1 MITLTNKDKEF
12 KLIPRTRKVVEL
24 TERLKEK
31 NLNDL
36 IFNGLNDGNIKVL
49 AELIKAFAENDDEK
63 PTFSSLNLVYDFID
77 EWKNANNKTH
87 ADLYRE
93 VIGVVNEMGFFKTK
107 MSEEEISKM
116 MENPIPMIDVKELAT
131 NSAQKIMDEIA
142 KEEFQ
147 GYKG

>member
-49 AELIKAFAENDDEK
+49 AELIKAFAENADEK

-77 EWKNANNKTH
+77 EWKSANNKTH

>member
-49 AELIKAFAENDDEK
+49 AELIKAFAENDDER

-142 KEEFQ
+142 KEEFR